1 MLNNITLMGR
11 LTKDPDC
18 RTTPSGVSVAS
29 WYLAVDRDYKG
40 PDGKRPTDFFT
51 CIAWRGTADLA
62 RQYLTK
68 GRLITVI
75 GRMEMRD
82 YQDKNGNAR
91 RAYEV
96 IVQGFYFGDSAKS
109 QQSPNA
115 SVSGGYPQQGYQQPQ
130 QGYAPPP
137 QQQAQP
143 AAPQYQQGNAF
154 QGIGTEV
161 PFEEE
166 VPF

>member
-11 LTKDPDC
+11 LTKDPEC
-18 RTTPSGVSVAS
+18 RTTPNGVSVAS

-40 PDGKRPTDFFT
+40 QDGKRPTDFFT

-62 RQYLTK
+62 RQYLAK
-68 GRLITVI
+68 GRLITVV

-96 IVQGFYFGDSAKS
+96 IVQGVYFGDSAKPQQS
-109 QQSPNA
+109 QQ
-115 SVSGGYPQQGYQQPQ
+115 Q
-130 QGYAPPP
+130 PP
-137 QQQAQP
+137 Q
-143 AAPQYQQGNAF
+143 AANPQYQQPAQPQYKQQDAF
-154 QGIGTEV
+154 SQMGTQV
-161 PFEEE
+161 PFDEE

>member
-1 MLNNITLMGR
+1 MLNNINLMGR

-18 RTTPSGVSVAS
+18 RTTPSGISVAS
-29 WYLAVDRDYKG
+29 WYLAVDRDYKDQ
-40 PDGKRPTDFFT
+40 DGKRATDFFT

-62 RQYLTK
+62 KQYLKK
-68 GRLITVI
+68 GRLITVT

-109 QQSPNA
+109 QQSQNT
-115 SVSGGYPQQGYQQPQ
+115 SVSNGYPQQSYQNQ

-137 QQQAQP
+137 QQPAQP
-143 AAPQYQQGNAF
+143 AGPQYQQGNAF
-154 QGIGTEV
+154 QRLGTEV
-161 PFEEE
+161 PFDEEM
-166 VPF
+166 PF

>member
-1 MLNNITLMGR
+1 MLNVISLMGR
-11 LTKDPDC
+11 LTKDPEC
-18 RTTPSGVSVAS
+18 RTTPSGISVAS

-40 PDGKRPTDFFT
+40 QDGKRPTDFFT

-62 RQYLTK
+62 KQYLSK
-68 GRLITVI
+68 GRLITVT

-96 IVQGFYFGDSAKS
+96 IVQGFYFGDSAKT
-109 QQSPNA
+109 QQGQQQTPQQ
-115 SVSGGYPQQGYQQPQ
+115 GFPQQGYQQPQ
-130 QGYAPPP
+130 Q
-137 QQQAQP
+137 QQ
-143 AAPQYQQGNAF
+143 PQYQQQNAF
-154 QGIGTEV
+154 NGIGTDV
-161 PFEEE
+161 PFDEE

>member
-1 MLNNITLMGR
+1 MLNVINLMGR

-18 RTTPSGVSVAS
+18 RTTPSGVSVAT
-29 WYLAVDRDYKG
+29 WFLAVDRDYKG
-40 PDGKRPTDFFT
+40 QDGKRPTDFFT

-62 RQYLTK
+62 RQYLAK
-68 GRLITVI
+68 GRLITVT

-96 IVQGFYFGDSAKS
+96 IVQGFYFGDSAKPQQS
-109 QQSPNA
+109 QQQPPQQ
-115 SVSGGYPQQGYQQPQ
+115 GFPQQGYQGQ
-130 QGYAPPP
+130 QSYAPP
-137 QQQAQP
+137 QQP
-143 AAPQYQQGNAF
+143 AAPQYQQQDAF
-154 QGIGTEV
+154 SNMGTQV
-161 PFEEE
+161 PFDEE

>member
-1 MLNNITLMGR
+1 MLNNINLMGR

-18 RTTPSGVSVAS
+18 RTTPSGVSVAT

-40 PDGKRPTDFFT
+40 QDGNRPTDFFT

-62 RQYLTK
+62 RQYLSK
-68 GRLITVI
+68 GRLITVT

-96 IVQGFYFGDSAKS
+96 IVQGFYFGDSAKP
-109 QQSPNA
+109 QQSAQQTPQQGFPQA
-115 SVSGGYPQQGYQQPQ
+115 QYPQQQPAQPQ
-130 QGYAPPP
+130 YK
-137 QQQAQP
+137 QP
-143 AAPQYQQGNAF
+143 TAF
-154 QGIGTEV
+154 DNLGTQV
-161 PFEEE
+161 PFDEE

>member
-1 MLNNITLMGR
+1 MLNVINLMGR

-18 RTTPSGVSVAS
+18 RTTPSGVSVAT
-29 WYLAVDRDYKG
+29 WFLAVDRDYKG
-40 PDGKRPTDFFT
+40 QDGKRPTDFFT

-62 RQYLTK
+62 RQYLEK
-68 GRLITVI
+68 GRLITVT

-96 IVQGFYFGDSAKS
+96 IVQGFYFGDSAKPQQS
-109 QQSPNA
+109 QQQPPQQ
-115 SVSGGYPQQGYQQPQ
+115 GFPQQGYQ
-130 QGYAPPP
+130 GYAAPP
-137 QQQAQP
+137 QQPAQQ
-143 AAPQYQQGNAF
+143 QYQQQDAF
-154 QGIGTEV
+154 SNMGTQV
-161 PFEEE
+161 PFDEE